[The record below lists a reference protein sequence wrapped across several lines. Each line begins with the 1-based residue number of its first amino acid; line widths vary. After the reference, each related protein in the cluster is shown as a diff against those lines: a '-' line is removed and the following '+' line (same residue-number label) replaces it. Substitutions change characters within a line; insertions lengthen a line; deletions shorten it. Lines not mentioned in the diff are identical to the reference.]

1 MYKKLGTYCS
11 LLESK
16 ETDSENKLRND
27 EFIDEHVLASRNHN
41 GKKEMKIK
49 IIEISDEVAP
59 SAWKFRVKIDKI
71 LNVEEQKTE
80 ESEFD
85 IKAIEKEI
93 AEKRHYSSSNRW
105 VPTSDIKNGYIVR
118 TRHTPLISDAMALD
132 YLVF

>member
-1 MYKKLGTYCS
+1 MCMEREDIVRS

-59 SAWKFRVKIDKI
+59 SAWKLGNRVKIDKI
-71 LNVEEQKTE
+71 LIT
-80 ESEFD
+80 
-85 IKAIEKEI
+85 IKHCRGAK
-93 AEKRHYSSSNRW
+93 AKSNHKSSGVWR
-105 VPTSDIKNGYIVR
+105 VLTMYPF
-118 TRHTPLISDAMALD
+118 LISVVGTQRFDD
-132 YLVF
+132 E